1 MFVFLFNTDAVLKLK
16 YFITDT
22 DSRHQDGVDVFVNIS
37 SRKLKL
43 LFEMVP
49 GIKTSNFVGE
59 IFRAIE
65 GNNKKIVLYVGLPKN
80 SGNLTI
86 KKFLTVT
93 PSFHHL
99 LQSCPFGHI
108 HSNPSMFPMI
118 SCIPGSSQM

>member
-1 MFVFLFNTDAVLKLK
+1 MFVFLFNTDDVLKLK
-16 YFITDT
+16 CIIADT

-65 GNNKKIVLYVGLPKN
+65 GNKKKIVLYSAHFGM
-80 SGNLTI
+80 
-86 KKFLTVT
+86 FLILICRVVA
-93 PSFHHL
+93 
-99 LQSCPFGHI
+99 
-108 HSNPSMFPMI
+108 N
-118 SCIPGSSQM
+118 

>member
-1 MFVFLFNTDAVLKLK
+1 MFVFLFNTDAVLKLTC
-16 YFITDT
+16 IIADT

-65 GNNKKIVLYVGLPKN
+65 GNNKKFVLF
-80 SGNLTI
+80 SA
-86 KKFLTVT
+86 
-93 PSFHHL
+93 H
-99 LQSCPFGHI
+99 FGI
-108 HSNPSMFPMI
+108 
-118 SCIPGSSQM
+118 C